1 MVLTAR
7 TRVFAGRL
15 AGAPVYDPIGDRVGK
30 VRDIVVVFRLR
41 GNPSAV
47 GLVVDVA
54 GKRRVFLPLTRV
66 TSIANG
72 QVITTGLLN
81 IRRFAQRPSE
91 TMVLGELLDREVTF
105 IDGRG
110 KATVEDVAIEQQAN
124 RQWLLTTLYVRMAK
138 GGPDGGNTKIVAG
151 SEVTG
156 LRTRIA
162 NQAATALL
170 AQINELKAPDIADLL
185 SDLPDERA
193 IAVTSQMHDHLL
205 ADVLEEM
212 SDTDRVTIMSALE
225 VERAA
230 DILEE
235 MEPDDAAD
243 LVADLPP
250 TQAEILLARMEPE
263 EAQDVR
269 RLMSYGE
276 RTAGGLMTTEP
287 MILSPDAHVSMLLA
301 AARTED
307 LSPALATMCFIV
319 RPPTETPTGQYLGVV
334 HLQRALREPPSEM
347 VGTMID
353 QVEPLSP
360 DDGIGTITRLLATYN
375 LTILPVVDNGQLVGA
390 VSVDDVL
397 DHLMPRDWRS
407 ADEAAVDSHIDDRH
421 ADPEQAGMQLTAD
434 SQTADN
440 QTPGSQTPGMVA
452 AELTTAEIAADE
464 KIAAHIKS
472 ELRDPEAY
480 FEAPTS
486 GMSQHEDTAT
496 DMNDEEARDA

>member
-1 MVLTAR
+1 MTVATGP
-7 TRVFAGRL
+7 RVFAGRL
-15 AGAPVYDPIGDRVGK
+15 AGAPVYDPLGDRVGK
-30 VRDIVVVFRLR
+30 VHDIVVVFRLR

-47 GLVVDVA
+47 GLVVDVT

-81 IRRFAQRPSE
+81 IRRFEQRPSE

-105 IDGRG
+105 NDGSG
-110 KATVEDVAIEQQAN
+110 TASVVDVAIEQVGN
-124 RQWLLTTLYVRMAK
+124 RQWALMTLYVRMGKDSA
-138 GGPDGGNTKIVAG
+138 DAGNTKLV
-151 SEVTG
+151 SSLEVSG
-156 LRTRIA
+156 LRTKVA

-170 AQINELKAPDIADLL
+170 AQINELKAPDVADLL

-193 IAVTSQMHDHLL
+193 IAVASQMHDHLL

-212 SDTDRVTIMSALE
+212 SDADRVTIMSALE

-243 LVADLPP
+243 LVNDLPASK
-250 TQAEILLARMEPE
+250 AEILLARMEPE

-276 RTAGGLMTTEP
+276 RTAGGMMTTEP
-287 MILSPDAHVSMLLA
+287 LILSPDAHVAMLLA
-301 AARTED
+301 AARRED
-307 LSPALATMCFIV
+307 IPPAIASMCFIV

-375 LTILPVVDNGQLVGA
+375 LTVLPVVDNGLLVGA

-407 ADEAAVDSHIDDRH
+407 ADEDTVDSHMDERH
-421 ADPEQAGMQLTAD
+421 
-434 SQTADN
+434 
-440 QTPGSQTPGMVA
+440 
-452 AELTTAEIAADE
+452 
-464 KIAAHIKS
+464 
-472 ELRDPEAY
+472 
-480 FEAPTS
+480 
-486 GMSQHEDTAT
+486 
-496 DMNDEEARDA
+496 DEEEENSDA

>member
-1 MVLTAR
+1 MALGTG
-7 TRVFAGRL
+7 TRVFVGRL
-15 AGAPVYDPIGDRVGK
+15 AGTPVYDPIGDRVGK
-30 VRDIVVVFRLR
+30 VHDVVVVFRLR

-47 GLVVDVA
+47 GLVVDVT
-54 GKRRVFLPLTRV
+54 GKRRVFMPLTRV

-81 IRRFAQRPSE
+81 IRRFEKRPSE
-91 TMVLGELLDREVTF
+91 TMVLGEVLDREVQF
-105 IDGRG
+105 NDGSG
-110 KATVEDVAIEQQAN
+110 KAVVEDVAIEQTGN
-124 RQWLLTTLYVRMAK
+124 REWRLTSLYVRMSR
-138 GGPDGGNTKIVAG
+138 GGPEAGNTKIVPVA
-151 SEVTG
+151 SVSG
-156 LRTRIA
+156 LRTRVA

-185 SDLPDERA
+185 SDLPDDRI
-193 IAVTSQMHDHLL
+193 IAVSRHMHDDLL

-212 SDTDRVTIMSALE
+212 SDADRVTIMSALE

-243 LVADLPP
+243 LINELPP
-250 TQAEILLARMEPE
+250 AQAEILLSKMEPD

-287 MILSPDAHVSMLLA
+287 MILSPDAHISMLLA
-301 AARTED
+301 AARRED
-307 LSPALATMCFIV
+307 LAPAIASTCFIV

-347 VGTMID
+347 VGSIID
-353 QVEPLSP
+353 QVEILSP

-375 LTILPVVDNGQLVGA
+375 LTILPVVDNGLLVGA

-397 DHLMPRDWRS
+397 DHLMPEDWRD
-407 ADEAAVDSHIDDRH
+407 ADEDQIDTRIDERHVDDLLDESE
-421 ADPEQAGMQLTAD
+421 PGTAG
-434 SQTADN
+434 
-440 QTPGSQTPGMVA
+440 
-452 AELTTAEIAADE
+452 EAEIDGCERDGRESDRDVVNEWE
-464 KIAAHIKS
+464 KAEHR
-472 ELRDPEAY
+472 E
-480 FEAPTS
+480 
-486 GMSQHEDTAT
+486 G
-496 DMNDEEARDA
+496 RDA